1 MIEQAKY
8 EKVGI
13 RHSLRSR
20 ETREDY
26 AVLSE
31 LCVLNRSEAVIDL
44 LHNYGISKLL
54 IYVIPYADH
63 GALYRV
69 ESIIPKGDKA
79 VVSVARISRQR
90 GKIRLGA
97 EIDAHIGGIG
107 FA

>member
-13 RHSLRSR
+13 CHSLRSR

-44 LHNYGISKLL
+44 LHYYRIPKLL
-54 IYVIPYADH
+54 IDVVTYADH
-63 GALYRV
+63 GAVYFV
-69 ESIIPKGDKA
+69 ETVIPKGDEA
-79 VVSVARISRQR
+79 VVSVALVSRQR
-90 GKIRLGA
+90 SKI
-97 EIDAHIGGIG
+97 
-107 FA
+107 